1 MSRHSGCDRK
11 LQVLSSGIGI
21 AFWGAKRR
29 VGVPEAR
36 PLYQLRTMRAALLGL
51 IAAPL
56 AVIGASVPANASPF
70 WYYSSS
76 SPYSSYSLM
85 SGPGGYS
92 GFGYG
97 TGNVG
102 MYSDNYGTTT
112 CARIGGSI
120 MCF

>member
-1 MSRHSGCDRK
+1 MKRACGF
-11 LQVLSSGIGI
+11 GI
-21 AFWGAKRR
+21 ALGLSKRW
-29 VGVPEAR
+29 VGVPEAK
-36 PLYQLRTMRAALLGL
+36 PHHQLRNMRSALLGL
-51 IAAPL
+51 IAGPL

-70 WYYSSS
+70 WYYSSNT
-76 SPYSSYSLM
+76 PYSSYSLM

-92 GFGYG
+92 GFGYA
-97 TGNVG
+97 TGNIG